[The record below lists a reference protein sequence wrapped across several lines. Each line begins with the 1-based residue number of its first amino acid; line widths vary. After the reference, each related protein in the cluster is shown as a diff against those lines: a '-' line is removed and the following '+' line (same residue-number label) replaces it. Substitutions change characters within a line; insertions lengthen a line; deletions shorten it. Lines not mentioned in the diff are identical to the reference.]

1 MKGWAVKLGGSWAL
15 DVVPRARWLR
25 IAHGTAPQAGGK
37 LYDWW
42 RLGPVRLRR
51 FVPAAEVLRW
61 RPPPR
66 QPERTPE
73 DFRVLMAFATWLEA
87 RAHYGQGPP
96 TLTESR
102 DTSIT
107 HPGR

>member
-1 MKGWAVKLGGSWAL
+1 MKVWVLKLGGSWGL
-15 DVVPRARWLR
+15 DVAPRARWLR

-37 LYDWW
+37 LFDWW

-66 QPERTPE
+66 QPEHTPE
-73 DFRVLMAFATWLEA
+73 YFRVVVAFCTWLEA
-87 RAHYGQGPP
+87 LVHYGLDSPM
-96 TLTESR
+96 LTESR
-102 DTSIT
+102 DTSTT
-107 HPGR
+107 HP

>member
-1 MKGWAVKLGGSWAL
+1 MRVWALKLWGSWAL
-15 DVVPRARWLR
+15 DAVPRARWLR
-25 IAHGTAPQAGGK
+25 IAHGTTPNAGGK

-51 FVPAAEVLRW
+51 FIPAAEVLRW
-61 RPPPR
+61 HPPPG
-66 QPERTPE
+66 PPADTPE
-73 DFRVLMAFATWLEA
+73 YLRVLIAIATWFEA
-87 RAHYGQGPP
+87 LAHYGQAPL
-96 TLTESR
+96 TLTETW